1 MVKITLVLKEIA
13 QELSERF
20 KLEQSDIH
28 PSLDENRFK
37 NGRVQAYQVIP
48 PAPWIDEQWLKLRKT
63 QLLPVI
69 EGNDGT
75 EHADGWSR
83 RSSLLE
89 MRVRQTMIMATSA
102 GKIPRPPREDG
113 LMRAVHAGVCVG
125 PCQGRPTVALLNHP
139 HSWPEKWRKFASRV
153 PPSSRHRLP
162 APVEFDGI
170 LADSTSRRP
179 PSSIYSTEDVKAAQ
193 PND

>member
-37 NGRVQAYQVIP
+37 NGRVQAYQVGKHLTLTHQVIP

-75 EHADGWSR
+75 EHAGLFLPYR
-83 RSSLLE
+83 RLQE
-89 MRVRQTMIMATSA
+89 
-102 GKIPRPPREDG
+102 
-113 LMRAVHAGVCVG
+113 
-125 PCQGRPTVALLNHP
+125 VAFLF
-139 HSWPEKWRKFASRV
+139 SWM
-153 PPSSRHRLP
+153 
-162 APVEFDGI
+162 
-170 LADSTSRRP
+170 
-179 PSSIYSTEDVKAAQ
+179 
-193 PND
+193 